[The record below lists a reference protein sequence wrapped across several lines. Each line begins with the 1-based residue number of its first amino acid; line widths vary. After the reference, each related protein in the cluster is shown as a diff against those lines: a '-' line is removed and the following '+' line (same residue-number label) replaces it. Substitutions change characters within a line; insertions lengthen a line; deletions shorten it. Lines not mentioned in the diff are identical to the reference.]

1 MMPNVRLKPDSM
13 VVNSCGGVW
22 CVSSRNLHN
31 YYFCIL
37 QYDDGVR
44 FNTGPQMT
52 YWISVRNLRQIK
64 YLHFT
69 STRQKVK
76 FAFGLT
82 I

>member
-13 VVNSCGGVW
+13 VVNLCGGVW

-31 YYFCIL
+31 YYFCIS

-52 YWISVRNLRQIK
+52 DWISVGIYNGFDIFILCLLSEN
-64 YLHFT
+64 YYF
-69 STRQKVK
+69 
-76 FAFGLT
+76 
-82 I
+82 